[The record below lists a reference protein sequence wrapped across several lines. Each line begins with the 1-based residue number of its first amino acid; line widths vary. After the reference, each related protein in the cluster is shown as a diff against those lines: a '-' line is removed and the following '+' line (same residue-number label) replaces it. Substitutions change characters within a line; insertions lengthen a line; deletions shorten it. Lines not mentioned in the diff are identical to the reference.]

1 MAVKVKVPRVAVS
14 VTGQKVLMIAAMVCV
29 VAMLLGG
36 FVFTFYWNKYG
47 TVVNDRLQHPL
58 FVQTAEIY
66 AAPPEIRPGQ
76 KYTAVEIAQ
85 ELQSAGY
92 TVTGQG
98 TASPLGTYSVGTDSV
113 GIHPGPQ
120 SYHSEDGATIS
131 FDHGVVSQIVGDGGQ
146 QLAAYELEPTLV
158 TGLSDQNRAK
168 RRLVKYDELPKEL
181 VPAVTAIED
190 RRFFEHGGLDYWGIL
205 RSAVNDLHPNHRYV
219 EGASTIDMQLAKMFF
234 LTPQRT
240 FKRKF
245 LQVIITLQLEHRFTK
260 QQIFQMYANE
270 VPLGQVGSYAIDGFG
285 EAAQAYFGKDVGQL
299 DLPECALL
307 AGMIQSPSWLNPL
320 RHPARALERRNLVL
334 DAMVDTGAITQA
346 QAEQAKA
353 APLGIAAGAFDAG
366 EAPWFAD
373 LVRDQLAQRLGDA
386 DYNQQGL
393 RIYTSLDPALQQV
406 AQDAV
411 AEGMKLVDAH
421 VREHYARIERLAER
435 RGEAPPPM
443 VFPQVA
449 LVALNPHTGQVLALV
464 GGRNF
469 GVSQLDHARAN
480 RPTGSIFKPFVYA
493 AAFNTAIAGTP
504 LTNPDGV
511 SGIFTPTTLLN
522 DEPTTFTFDNGQTYS
537 PHDFDNE
544 YFGNVPAVE
553 ALYRS
558 LNNATVE
565 LAQMVGY
572 DNVAALARAAGI
584 TSVEPTPAMAIGSYA
599 ATPLEMA
606 GAYTVFANDGVK
618 INPWMLAS
626 VRSANGDVVA
636 DYTPTSTP
644 VLDPRAAYL
653 TASMM
658 EQVLNNHHGTG
669 ANVRGMGF
677 YAPAAAKTGTSHDAW
692 FAGFTSNLLCVVW
705 IGNDDYS
712 QLSDSMGAAAEGD
725 RAAGPIW
732 GDFMKAAVQLPEY
745 SDTKDFVPPPG
756 VIQVQLDD
764 NTNLLADA
772 SCPDDWTGAFLDGTQ
787 PTDTCDHSM
796 GDQRNIFQK
805 IFGIGERPVG
815 PAPPPAPHV
824 AQQPAQ
830 QPNRVVPAQPAQAQN
845 HPADQNQDQKKK
857 KRGFWSR
864 LFGKKDNNKPQ
875 DDQNQPQ

>member
-1 MAVKVKVPRVAVS
+1 MPVKVKVPRVAVS
-14 VTGQKVLMIAAMVCV
+14 ITGQKVLIIAAMVCV

-36 FVFTFYWNKYG
+36 LVFTFYWNKYG
-47 TVVNDRLQHPL
+47 QVVNDRLEHPL

-66 AAPPEIRPGQ
+66 AAPTEVRPGQ
-76 KYTAVEIAQ
+76 KLTASDVVQ
-85 ELQSAGY
+85 ELQAAGY
-92 TVTGQG
+92 TVTGEG
-98 TASPLGTYSVGTDSV
+98 TASPLGTYSSGADSV
-113 GIHPGPQ
+113 SVHPGPQ

-146 QLAAYELEPTLV
+146 QLAAYELEPALV

-168 RRLVKYDELPKEL
+168 RRLVKYDELPKYL
-181 VPAVTAIED
+181 VPAVTSIED
-190 RRFFEHGGLDYWGIL
+190 RRYFEHGGLDYWGIM

-234 LTPQRT
+234 LTPERT

-320 RHPARALERRNLVL
+320 RHPARALERRNIVL
-334 DAMVDTGAITQA
+334 DAMVDTGAITKA

-353 APLGIAAGAFDAG
+353 APLGIAPGAFDAG
-366 EAPWFAD
+366 EAPWFVD

-411 AEGMKLVDAH
+411 SEGIRHVDDV
-421 VREHYARIERLAER
+421 VRARYARLVRLDER
-435 RGEAPPPM
+435 RGITPPPIYY
-443 VFPQVA
+443 PQVA
-449 LVALNPHTGQVLALV
+449 LVALNPHTGQILALV

-469 GVSQLDHARAN
+469 GASQFDHAVQH

-504 LTNPDGV
+504 LTNSSGV
-511 SGIFTPTTLLN
+511 SGIFTPTTILH
-522 DEPTTFTFDNGQTYS
+522 DAPTTFTFDNGQTYS
-537 PHDFDNE
+537 PHNFDNE
-544 YFGNVPAVE
+544 YFGDVPATE

-558 LNNATVE
+558 LNNATVS

-572 DNVAALARAAGI
+572 DNVANLARAAGI
-584 TSVEPTPAMAIGSYA
+584 TSVEPTPAMAIGSYD
-599 ATPLEMA
+599 ATPLQMA

-618 INPWMLAS
+618 IDPWMLAS
-626 VRSANGDVVA
+626 VRAPNGDVIA

-644 VLDPRAAYL
+644 VLDPRAAFL
-653 TASMM
+653 TVSMM

-705 IGNDDYS
+705 VGNDDYS
-712 QLSDSMGAAAEGD
+712 ELNIEGD

-732 GDFMKAAVQLPEY
+732 GDFMKAAVQLPQY

-764 NTNLLADA
+764 TTNLLADA
-772 SCPDDWTGAFLDGTQ
+772 SCPNDWTAAFLDGTQ

-805 IFGIGERPVG
+805 IFGFGERPVG
-815 PAPPPAPHV
+815 PAPPAPHV
-824 AQQPAQ
+824 AQQPAK
-830 QPNRVVPAQPAQAQN
+830 QPNKAAPAQPAQAQN
-845 HPADQNQDQKKK
+845 QPAEQDQNQKKK

-864 LFGKKDNNKPQ
+864 LFGRKDNNKPQ
-875 DDQNQPQ
+875 NDQNQPQD